1 MNILQEA
8 DKLTSGVRN
17 KEYGHPKQF
26 YADVAKIWS
35 ILLNLNIPEDR
46 IADLMIAY
54 KLVRTKQGYKRDN
67 YVDISGYSRTREMQ
81 YDKIKK
87 LSKRKQYETTNT

>member
-1 MNILQEA
+1 MNVLQEA
-8 DKLTSGVRN
+8 DRLTSGERN
-17 KEYGHPKQF
+17 KEYGHPKEF
-26 YADVAKIWS
+26 YEDVSKIWS
-35 ILLNLNIPEDR
+35 VLLDLKIPEDR
-46 IADLMIAY
+46 IADMMIAY

-87 LSKRKQYETTNT
+87 LNKEKI